1 MRIGLVCP
9 YSLDAHGGV
18 QVHVLDLAAELRRR
32 GHEVGI
38 LAPAGEDTVLPE
50 GVTSAGDSVA
60 IPYNGSVAR
69 LNFGPVVA
77 RRARRWLDEGGY
89 DLIHIHEPI
98 TPSVGMLVLQAA
110 QAPVVATFHAAMDR
124 SLAREF
130 LSPATVPLVERIA
143 ARIAVSEEAR
153 RTLVHFHGGD
163 AVFIPNGVSVAPF
176 AAAPKD
182 DTRYAGTAQA
192 PTVAFLGR
200 LDEPRKGLEVLAGA
214 IGPVLE
220 TVPGARFLIAGR
232 GDAGEQRA
240 ALARHGE
247 HVQFLGGVSDEDKA
261 ALLASSTCYVAPQ
274 TGGESFGIVLVEAMA
289 AGTRVI
295 ASDLTAFSDV
305 LGGGRYGALFS
316 NGDSADLARVI
327 IDVLTHPEAADARR
341 QAADAVVGR
350 YDWATVTDAV
360 LDVYDMALSIAHARV
375 APGPE
380 ARTMVGRLRG
390 VLDGSER

>member
-1 MRIGLVCP
+1 MRVGLVCP

-38 LAPAGEDTVLPE
+38 LAPASEDTELPE

-77 RRARRWLDEGGY
+77 RRARRWLDEGQY
-89 DLIHIHEPI
+89 DLLHIHEPI

-110 QAPVVATFHAAMDR
+110 QAPVVATFHAALDR
-124 SLAREF
+124 SRAREI
-130 LSPATVPLVERIA
+130 LSPATVPLIERIA

-163 AVFIPNGVSVAPF
+163 AVVIPNGVNVAPF
-176 AAAPKD
+176 AEAPSD
-182 DTRYAGTAQA
+182 DPRFAGTDQA
-192 PTVAFLGR
+192 PTIAFLGR
-200 LDEPRKGLEVLAGA
+200 LDEPRKGLQVLAGA
-214 IGPVLE
+214 IGPVLAA
-220 TVPGARFLIAGR
+220 VPGARFLIAGR
-232 GDAGEQRA
+232 GEAEEQRQ
-240 ALARHGE
+240 ALARYGE

-261 ALLASSTCYVAPQ
+261 AMLASATCYVAPQ

-289 AGTRVI
+289 AGSRVI

-305 LGGGRYGALFS
+305 LGAGQYGALFS
-316 NGDSADLARVI
+316 NGDSDDLARVI
-327 IDVLTHPEAADARR
+327 IDTLTHPEAAEQRR
-341 QAADAVVGR
+341 QAAREVVGR

-360 LDVYDMALSIAHARV
+360 LDVYDMALSTAHTRVGPAR
-375 APGPE
+375 G
-380 ARTMVGRLRG
+380 ARTMVARLRG
-390 VLDGSER
+390 VLDGGER

>member
-1 MRIGLVCP
+1 MRVGLVCP

-18 QVHVLDLAAELRRR
+18 QVHVLELAAELRRR
-32 GHEVGI
+32 GHEVGV
-38 LAPAGEDTVLPE
+38 LAPASEGTVLPE
-50 GVTSAGDSVA
+50 GVTSAGDCVA

-77 RRARRWLDEGGY
+77 RRARRWLDEGRY
-89 DLIHIHEPI
+89 DLLHIHEPI

-124 SLAREF
+124 SLAREL
-130 LSPATVPLVERIA
+130 LSPATVPLIERIA

-163 AVFIPNGVSVAPF
+163 AVVIPNGVNVAPF
-176 AAAPKD
+176 AAAPTD
-182 DTRYAGTAQA
+182 DPRFAGTPEA
-192 PTVAFLGR
+192 PTIAFLGR
-200 LDEPRKGLEVLAGA
+200 LDEPRKGLQVLAGA
-214 IGPVLE
+214 IGPVLAAA
-220 TVPGARFLIAGR
+220 PGARFLIAGR
-232 GDAGEQRA
+232 GEAEEQRR

-261 ALLASSTCYVAPQ
+261 AMLASATCYVAPQ

-305 LGGGRYGALFS
+305 LGAGRYGALFR
-316 NGDSADLARVI
+316 NEDSEDLARVV
-327 IDVLTHPEAADARR
+327 IDTLTRPEAAEQRR
-341 QAADAVVGR
+341 RAAQEVVGR
-350 YDWATVTDAV
+350 YDWTTVTDAV
-360 LDVYDMALSIAHARV
+360 LDVYDMALSTAHVRV
-375 APGPE
+375 DPAPG
-380 ARTMVGRLRG
+380 ARTMVARLRG
-390 VLDGSER
+390 VLDGGEK